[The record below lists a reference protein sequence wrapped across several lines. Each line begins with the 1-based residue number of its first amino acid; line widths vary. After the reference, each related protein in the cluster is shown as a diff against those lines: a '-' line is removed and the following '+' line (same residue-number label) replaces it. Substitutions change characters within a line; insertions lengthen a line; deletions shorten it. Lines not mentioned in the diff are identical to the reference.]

1 MAKSLFVGKL
11 SNGVSVELLE
21 AESFSGNTELAI
33 KIAGEVASV
42 SAVREL
48 RTGDISV
55 KTTSK
60 AIRIKTDPGQ
70 SSPTPSDK
78 PTLDDVAA

>member
-60 AIRIKTDPGQ
+60 AIRIKLGLDQ
-70 SSPTPSDK
+70 SPPAPSGK
-78 PTLDDVAA
+78 PTLDDVA